1 MNKMKNIKTYI
12 CAVSLLVAL
21 SCGDAFAQQKGGED
35 APVKVEA
42 KADTAISTVADSVKG
57 EVIDD
62 ALLGDAEESVLDSAL
77 VADANAGTYT
87 QLKKK
92 FIEGGAGFM
101 SLVALALVLGLAI
114 CIERIIYLSMSE
126 IDAKKFMA
134 ELEKKLK
141 EEGVEAAKSL
151 CRDTRGPVASIC
163 YQGLLR
169 IRETKAAIER
179 SVESYAQVQI
189 GNMEKG
195 CSWITLL
202 IAMAPSLGFLG
213 TVIGMVMAFDRIQMA
228 GDIRPDVV
236 ASGMKVALITTIFG
250 IITALILNYVLSK
263 IDHLTAQMEE
273 SAITLMDILTSLDEE
288 KSKVNEKVLFE
299 NREVVGRKE
308 VVFRTYLA
316 CSAVFTYGSYRSLLC
331 SYCSI
336 SWDTICQPCGMS
348 VISRHFSQTLLW
360 GLCCFFSL
368 VLLWW
373 RVFQSGIL
381 FIQIILQR

>member
-12 CAVSLLVAL
+12 CAVSMLVAL

-213 TVIGMVMAFDRIQMA
+213 TVIGMVMAFDKIQMA

-250 IITALILNYVLSK
+250 IITALILQLFYNYVLSK

-288 KSKVNEKVLFE
+288 KSKVDE
-299 NREVVGRKE
+299 
-308 VVFRTYLA
+308 
-316 CSAVFTYGSYRSLLC
+316 
-331 SYCSI
+331 
-336 SWDTICQPCGMS
+336 
-348 VISRHFSQTLLW
+348 
-360 GLCCFFSL
+360 
-368 VLLWW
+368 
-373 RVFQSGIL
+373 
-381 FIQIILQR
+381 